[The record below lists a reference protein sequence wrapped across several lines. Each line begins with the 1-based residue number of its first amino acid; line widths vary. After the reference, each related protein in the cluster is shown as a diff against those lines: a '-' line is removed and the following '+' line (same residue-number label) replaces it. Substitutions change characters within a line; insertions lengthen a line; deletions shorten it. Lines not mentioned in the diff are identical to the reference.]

1 MSWIDKLK
9 PFKGD
14 VYRPGQCLPEP
25 DAETATGRKLYT
37 VQQIRSAYKQGGK
50 HACALLI
57 RCRNVLSHGELAD
70 PVIKAQLYA
79 DLIAHLEGL
88 EQCESWTCR
97 EKRLFRESLRKAP

>member
-1 MSWIDKLK
+1 MRWVEIWW
-9 PFKGD
+9 PFVG
-14 VYRPGQCLPEP
+14 VVCRAGRWLPGA

-97 EKRLFRESLRKAP
+97 EKRLFRESLREAP